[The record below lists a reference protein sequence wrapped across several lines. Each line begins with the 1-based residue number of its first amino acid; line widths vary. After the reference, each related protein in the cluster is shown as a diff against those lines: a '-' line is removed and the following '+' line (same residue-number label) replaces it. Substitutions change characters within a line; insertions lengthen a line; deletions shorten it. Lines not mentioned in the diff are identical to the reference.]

1 MILVFKFISHY
12 RILQFKKSISN
23 CFFLEI
29 FLQFKASPR
38 LVLYALYVSPLFDL
52 TLFHAFADDSQVM
65 EIGVNIAEVV
75 EGIERT
81 MKLMINWPRDSG
93 MSVNEDKIE
102 ICLFHKSNQ
111 GLFDNTVNNVTIRS
125 INILDVQFDSK
136 WTESSK

>member
-1 MILVFKFISHY
+1 M
-12 RILQFKKSISN
+12 
-23 CFFLEI
+23 EI

-136 WTESSK
+136 